1 MREMMTKPRWRWRA
15 GLLVVV
21 AAVLLIGLLAVVAV
35 SPIPMRG
42 AGMFGR
48 IANKIKGNP
57 GATAYWAL
65 GAGAV
70 MWLTVGGLVAL
81 QEWRG
86 RKRGAA

>member
-1 MREMMTKPRWRWRA
+1 MNQIATQKRWRWRA

-21 AAVLLIGLLAVVAV
+21 AAVLLIGFLAAVAM

-48 IANKIKGNP
+48 IANGIKGNP
-57 GATAYWAL
+57 RATAYWAL
-65 GAGAV
+65 GAGAA